1 MSLFTIGDTHLS
13 FSCDKPMDVF
23 RGWQDYVERLGK
35 NWRAVVA
42 ETDTV
47 ILPGDISWAMRLKD
61 TLADFRF
68 LNDLPGEKI
77 ILKGNHD
84 LWWETMK
91 KMTAFLE
98 ENQLDRIRI
107 LHNNCFQVGELAV
120 CGSRGW
126 IMGEGEDDRKVLLRE
141 VSRIE
146 TSLKLSVSLG
156 KEPVVF
162 LHYPPV
168 TADRRCEEIM
178 QLLKQYHVKRC
189 YYGHLHGPAL
199 HGAINGQVDGVFFR
213 VVSADALA
221 FCPLLVEKF

>member
-13 FSCDKPMDVF
+13 FSCNKPMDVF
-23 RGWQDYVERLGK
+23 RGWQDYVFRLEK
-35 NWRAVVA
+35 NWRAVV
-42 ETDTV
+42 EDTDTV
-47 ILPGDISWAMRLKD
+47 VIPGDLSWAMRLKD
-61 TLADFRF
+61 TLEDFRF

-98 ENQLDRIRI
+98 ENALHRLHI
-107 LHNNCFQVGELAV
+107 LHNNFYEVGDFAV

-141 VSRIE
+141 VARIE
-146 TSLKLSVSLG
+146 TSLAAAKESG
-156 KEPVVF
+156 KEPIVF

-168 TADRRCEEIM
+168 TTDRVCEEI
-178 QLLKQYHVKRC
+178 LEVLHRYNVCRC
-189 YYGHLHGPAL
+189 YYGHMHGPAL
-199 HGAINGQVDGVFFR
+199 HGAINGEVDGIVYR
-213 VVSADALA
+213 VVSGDALE
-221 FCPLLVEKF
+221 FCPHLIEKF

>member
-1 MSLFTIGDTHLS
+1 MSLFAIGDTHLS

-23 RGWQDYVERLGK
+23 RGWQDYVTRLEK
-35 NWRAVVA
+35 NWRAVV
-42 ETDTV
+42 EDTDTV
-47 ILPGDISWAMRLKD
+47 VIPGDLSWAMRLKD
-61 TLADFRF
+61 TLEDFRF

-98 ENQLDRIRI
+98 ENHLHRLHI
-107 LHNNCFQVGELAV
+107 LHNNFYEAGGLAL

-141 VSRIE
+141 VARLE
-146 TSLKLSVSLG
+146 TSLAAAKDCG

-162 LHYPPV
+162 LHYPPI
-168 TADRRCEEIM
+168 TLDRKCDEIIEVLHRY
-178 QLLKQYHVKRC
+178 QVKRC
-189 YYGHLHGPAL
+189 YHGHLHGPAL
-199 HGAINGQVDGVFFR
+199 HSAVNGEVDGVVYR
-213 VVSADALA
+213 VVSGDALE
-221 FCPLLVEKF
+221 FCPHLIEKF

>member
-1 MSLFTIGDTHLS
+1 MSLFAIGDTHLS

-23 RGWQDYVERLGK
+23 RGWQDYVTRLEK
-35 NWRAVVA
+35 NWRAVV
-42 ETDTV
+42 EDTDTV
-47 ILPGDISWAMRLKD
+47 VIPGDLSWAMRLKD
-61 TLADFRF
+61 TLEDFRF

-98 ENQLDRIRI
+98 ENHLHRLHI
-107 LHNNCFQVGELAV
+107 LHNNFYEAGELAL

-126 IMGEGEDDRKVLLRE
+126 IMGEGADDRKVLLRE
-141 VSRIE
+141 VARLE
-146 TSLKLSVSLG
+146 TSLAAAKDCG

-162 LHYPPV
+162 LHYPPI
-168 TADRRCEEIM
+168 TLDRKCDEIIAVLHRY
-178 QLLKQYHVKRC
+178 QVKRC

-199 HGAINGQVDGVFFR
+199 HSAVNGEVDGVVYR
-213 VVSADALA
+213 VVSGDALE
-221 FCPLLVEKF
+221 FCPHLIEKF